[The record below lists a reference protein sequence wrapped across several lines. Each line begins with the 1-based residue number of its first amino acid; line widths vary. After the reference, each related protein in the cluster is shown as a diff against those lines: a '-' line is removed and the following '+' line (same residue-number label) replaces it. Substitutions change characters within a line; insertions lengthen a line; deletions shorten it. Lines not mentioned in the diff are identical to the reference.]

1 MVSSYN
7 ILLSVLACSRLVAT
21 KLIKEELT
29 LTWDIASPNGQY
41 RELIKING
49 QFPGPTFVW
58 DEDDNIEITVHNHMP
73 FNTSIHWHGLLM
85 QGTPWSDGA
94 PGVTQKPIEMG
105 QSYIYRFT
113 AYPSGTHW

>member
-1 MVSSYN
+1 
-7 ILLSVLACSRLVAT
+7 VAT

-58 DEDDNIEITVHNHMP
+58 DEDDNIEVLALLLSSSSPPQN
-73 FNTSIHWHGLLM
+73 FNKTTRQADGRYVC
-85 QGTPWSDGA
+85 SDHS
-94 PGVTQKPIEMG
+94 TQ
-105 QSYIYRFT
+105 SH
-113 AYPSGTHW
+113 AV